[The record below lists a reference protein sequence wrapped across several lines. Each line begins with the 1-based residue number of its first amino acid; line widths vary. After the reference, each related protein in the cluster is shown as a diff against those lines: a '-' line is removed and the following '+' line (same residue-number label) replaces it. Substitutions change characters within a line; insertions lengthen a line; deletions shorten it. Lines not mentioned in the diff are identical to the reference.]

1 MLKEVLKNDM
11 RYMKKDP
18 MVWMMLGVPILYI
31 IIYHFIVLKVQVMI
45 PYKSIVQYLL
55 VALIPF
61 FIGIVLG
68 FRMLDEKDEHLLSFY
83 AVSPLGLKGY
93 IRIRIGMALIL
104 GAVSIAI
111 ISLFG
116 LVPSTYLF
124 FISFQAILLGPLVF
138 LVIGVIGQNKI
149 QGLTIVKIMGMPI
162 ILPVLKLIKENPLD
176 PVFVIIPTYNIFQLI
191 VNKLFDFG
199 VFVYIGALCI
209 SIYIL
214 MNLFTHKCISEI

>member
-11 RYMKKDP
+11 RYMRRDP
-18 MVWMMLGVPILYI
+18 MVWMLLGVPILYI
-31 IIYHFIVLKVQVMI
+31 IIYHFIVLKIEAMI
-45 PYKSIVQYLL
+45 PYKSVAQYLL
-55 VALIPF
+55 VVLVPF

-93 IRIRIGMALIL
+93 IKLRIGMALIL
-104 GAVSIAI
+104 GAISIAI

-116 LVPSTYLF
+116 IVPRAYLF

-138 LVIGVIGQNKI
+138 LIIGVIGQNKI

-162 ILPVLKLIKENPLD
+162 VLPVLKLIKENPLD
-176 PVFVIIPTYNIFQLI
+176 PVFVMIPTYNIFQLT
-191 VNKLFDFG
+191 VNKLFDWG
-199 VFVYIGALCI
+199 VLVYIGALI
-209 SIYIL
+209 AGIYLLI
-214 MNLFTHKCISEI
+214 NLFTKKCIGEI